1 MKTLQWLV
9 SQVRTECSNHHF
21 AHHEWFWKYHL
32 LPFERLVEKY
42 GPKYGANMNVL
53 RFNVYLHDIAKIRE
67 HRLEGKL
74 TNHAEKGA
82 EITHHLLD
90 ENDFGLTREEKE
102 LIVLC
107 VRNHISNK
115 GESIE
120 EKLIASLD
128 ALSHFKTPF
137 YFIWWKE
144 NPNKTIE
151 ELCKD
156 NAKKAEM
163 DWKKITIPEIR
174 ESARLHYEELMSV
187 VKRAFHDLN

>member
-1 MKTLQWLV
+1 MKTLQWLA
-9 SQVRTECSNHHF
+9 SQVRDQCSNRNF

-32 LPFERLVEKY
+32 VPLERLVEKY
-42 GPKYGANMNVL
+42 GARYGANMNVL
-53 RFNVYLHDIAKIRE
+53 RFSVYLHDIAKIRE
-67 HRLEGKL
+67 HRLEERL

-82 EITHHLLD
+82 EITYHLFN
-90 ENDFGLTREEKE
+90 ENNFDLAEEEKE

-115 GESIE
+115 GKSIE

-156 NAKKAEM
+156 SAKKAEM
-163 DWKKITIPEIR
+163 DWKKIAITEIR
-174 ESARLHYEELMSV
+174 DVARSHYEELTSV
-187 VKRAFHDLN
+187 VRRALLNG

>member
-1 MKTLQWLV
+1 MKTLPWLV
-9 SQVRTECSNHHF
+9 SQIEIECSDRNF

-32 LPFERLVEKY
+32 LPLERLVEKY
-42 GPKYGANMNVL
+42 GASYGANMNVL
-53 RFNVYLHDIAKIRE
+53 RFSAYLHDIAKIRE
-67 HRLEGKL
+67 HHLEGRL
-74 TNHAEKGA
+74 INHAEKGA
-82 EITHHLLD
+82 KITHRLLN
-90 ENDFGLTREEKE
+90 ENDFGLTREEKD

-151 ELCKD
+151 ALCKD
-156 NAKKAEM
+156 TTKKAEM
-163 DWKKITIPEIR
+163 DWKKIAIPEIR
-174 ESARLHYEELMSV
+174 ESAQLHYEALMGV
-187 VKRAFHDLN
+187 IKRAIS